1 MKAKPGKIIS
11 QIVIWLVVLLF
22 ALSCLLPL
30 LNMVAISLSG
40 SDAVAANKVG
50 LWPVDFT
57 ITTYNKLLGDS
68 QFWHSFWISVKR
80 VVIGTLIN
88 MFFTISMAYPLSK
101 SKKRFRARE
110 IYMKIVIFAM
120 LFNGGVIPLFMVVSK
135 LHLNNTIWSLVLPG
149 AVPVFN
155 VILLINFFK
164 GVPESLDATVAL
176 FAIVNH
182 WNDYFSGLIYMS
194 KASMYP
200 LQTYIQQLTVD
211 LTQITDADQ
220 LKQLSALNNR
230 SFNAAKIV
238 VSTIPLLIIYPF
250 LQKYFVTG
258 MVIGAVKE

>member
-11 QIVIWLVVLLF
+11 QIAIWLVVLLF

-120 LFNGGVIPLFMVVSK
+120 LFNGGIIPLFMVVSK
-135 LHLNNTIWSLVLPG
+135 LHLNNTIWSLILPG

-155 VILLINFFK
+155 VIDIFFHCIN
-164 GVPESLDATVAL
+164 
-176 FAIVNH
+176 
-182 WNDYFSGLIYMS
+182 
-194 KASMYP
+194 
-200 LQTYIQQLTVD
+200 
-211 LTQITDADQ
+211 
-220 LKQLSALNNR
+220 R
-230 SFNAAKIV
+230 
-238 VSTIPLLIIYPF
+238 
-250 LQKYFVTG
+250 
-258 MVIGAVKE
+258 

>member
-11 QIVIWLVVLLF
+11 QIAIWLVVLLF

-88 MFFTISMAYPLSK
+88 MFFTISMAYPLSR

-135 LHLNNTIWSLVLPG
+135 LHLNNTIWSLELPVLVG
-149 AVPVFN
+149 
-155 VILLINFFK
+155 ISRKSMIYKLL
-164 GVPESLDATVAL
+164 GGDATTSLNGTMVLDTIAL
-176 FAIVNH
+176 MK
-182 WNDYFSGLIYMS
+182 G
-194 KASMYP
+194 ASI
-200 LQTYIQQLTVD
+200 LRVHD
-211 LTQITDADQ
+211 V
-220 LKQLSALNNR
+220 KE
-230 SFNAAKIV
+230 AAEAVKIV
-238 VSTIPLLIIYPF
+238 EA
-250 LQKYFVTG
+250 
-258 MVIGAVKE
+258 MKEGRV

>member
-11 QIVIWLVVLLF
+11 QIAIWLVVLLF

-57 ITTYNKLLGDS
+57 ITTYNKLLGDL

-120 LFNGGVIPLFMVVSK
+120 LFNGGIIPLFMVVSK

-149 AVPVFN
+149 
-155 VILLINFFK
+155 
-164 GVPESLDATVAL
+164 
-176 FAIVNH
+176 
-182 WNDYFSGLIYMS
+182 
-194 KASMYP
+194 
-200 LQTYIQQLTVD
+200 
-211 LTQITDADQ
+211 
-220 LKQLSALNNR
+220 
-230 SFNAAKIV
+230 
-238 VSTIPLLIIYPF
+238 
-250 LQKYFVTG
+250 VTG
-258 MVIGAVKE
+258 EYRWPKP